1 MYLNTLFGNGL
12 NSKILSLKEPLANI
26 TWHSGNC
33 SDCEMAFKHFKSA
46 NDVQLTEYNLKF
58 QGSVRN
64 LQKKGT
70 FCEVLPRNPSK

>member
-1 MYLNTLFGNGL
+1 MLPSFQKGVILRTGFYVKDDEMYLNTLFGNGL

-33 SDCEMAFKHFKSA
+33 SDCQMAFKHFKSA

-58 QGSVRN
+58 
-64 LQKKGT
+64 
-70 FCEVLPRNPSK
+70 